1 MDRRT
6 GTYVYGSEAR
16 SLDAQPLRRREE
28 EIRRR
33 ERQQQKKR
41 PVPKQKVDKVA
52 VLLICVT
59 FAAAFGIGIGYLHL
73 QFKTTYLSKNVLN
86 LQREV
91 VELEKENVTSLTELE
106 NTVDLEEIYAAATQK
121 LGMKTAKRE
130 RIFTYKSRKSTQV
143 RQHGKI
149 PSN

>member
-16 SLDAQPLRRREE
+16 SWEAQPLRRREE

-33 ERQQQKKR
+33 ERQQQRRRPAPKR
-41 PVPKQKVDKVA
+41 KTDKLA
-52 VLLICVT
+52 VFFICIT
-59 FAAAFGIGIGYLHL
+59 FTAAMGVGIAYLHL
-73 QFKTTYLSKNVLN
+73 QFRATYLSKNVLS

-91 VELEKENVTSLTELE
+91 VEMEKENATSITQLE
-106 NTVDLEEIYAAATQK
+106 NSVNLDEIYASATGK
-121 LGMKTAKRE
+121 LGMKAAKKGRV
-130 RIFTYKSRKSTQV
+130 FTYKSRKSTQV

-149 PSN
+149 PVK